1 MIPSLMDRL
10 SDPVLLLIIVHVCA
24 SAPPQT
30 PGICWVT
37 PVCRRWRQL
46 AAQVKDLRVLF
57 QGQQDAQV
65 TSFVAWLTRHASQV
79 STAPGHQAHS
89 LSMLHAKSN
98 GH

>member
-1 MIPSLMDRL
+1 MGGSLMDGL
-10 SDPVLLLIIVHVCA
+10 PDPVLLLIIAHVCA

-46 AAQVKDLRVLF
+46 AAQVKGLRVLF

-65 TSFVAWLTRHASQV
+65 TSFEAWIRAHAPQV
-79 STAPGHQAHS
+79 SMRSPS
-89 LSMLHAKSN
+89 DRIP
-98 GH
+98 